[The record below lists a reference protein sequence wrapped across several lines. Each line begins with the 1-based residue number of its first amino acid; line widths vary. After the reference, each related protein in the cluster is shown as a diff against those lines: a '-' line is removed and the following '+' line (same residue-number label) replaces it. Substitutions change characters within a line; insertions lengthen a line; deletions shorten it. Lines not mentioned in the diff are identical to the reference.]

1 MLRFSVMIP
10 IAAGAVV
17 LGGCS
22 SWEPVDYTPPSEIKP
37 GPGLVTGERGAFVVE
52 RQLATS
58 KSKASEDGIH

>member
-1 MLRFSVMIP
+1 MLQFSAMIL
-10 IAAGAVV
+10 IAACAVI

-22 SWEPVDYTPPSEIKP
+22 GWEPVDYTPPSETKP

-52 RQLATS
+52 RQLATP